1 MSSIRIKAQALEKK
15 TVKLHW
21 FGNVRQDVRNNW
33 RLGVAFEDKNQ
44 LIKIECPIGLLPM
57 LRIGQWYHNG
67 TPMATQKEGMI
78 GAVTIPAGT
87 AFQQDTSL
95 AVCRRFQYYL
105 YRDAELIKQQ
115 MLSFTVHGTT
125 YHIPQIEII
134 RALFALHK
142 VCSNAMLRPN
152 GLSLLINQASIQNQ
166 ELNIVFA
173 KEIPVSTLT
182 DAFVHH
188 IGWILSNADVRTSFE
203 SIYMQVYQQGM
214 YLKYG
219 VPLSLVPP
227 DLDGITLTYRG
238 ILNGNEVMIL
248 EIIGID
254 GLQSSI
260 NTITYTHPLL
270 KERIYVPGLKKRQI
284 QKGKLDKVEVDAT
297 SKEMPRED
305 NRQPIIEQEP
315 TKLGFGS
322 QPKIVKVAN
331 KTQNIH
337 QGDIYVSRQGRGGAT
352 VKGGVDESIVGGKLQ
367 PIDVQ
372 SLDVQESKSHG
383 LEQFLQ
389 MIHLMRSSY
398 PELTISVSLIDLP
411 LGRKFS
417 VLPDGQRRK
426 CAVVRTE
433 RSGNITYIL
442 EVACPDGHS
451 LSTLLLYPMNN
462 DVNIHEKYIQG
473 ILRNLVL
480 NQGHWN
486 QRKITCFN
494 FDKSR
499 HISSDFQQWMER
511 LYRLLSK

>member
-33 RLGVAFEDKNQ
+33 RLGIAFEDKNQ
-44 LIKIECPIGLLPM
+44 LIKNECPIGLLPM

-214 YLKYG
+214 YL
-219 VPLSLVPP
+219 
-227 DLDGITLTYRG
+227 
-238 ILNGNEVMIL
+238 
-248 EIIGID
+248 
-254 GLQSSI
+254 
-260 NTITYTHPLL
+260 
-270 KERIYVPGLKKRQI
+270 
-284 QKGKLDKVEVDAT
+284 
-297 SKEMPRED
+297 
-305 NRQPIIEQEP
+305 
-315 TKLGFGS
+315 
-322 QPKIVKVAN
+322 VAN

-417 VLPDGQRRK
+417 LLPDGHRRK
-426 CAVVRTE
+426 CAVVRVE
-433 RSGNITYIL
+433 RNSKTTYIL

-451 LSTLLLYPMNN
+451 LSTLLLYPISKE
-462 DVNIHEKYIQG
+462 VNINEKYIRK
-473 ILRNLVL
+473 ILQDLIYNK
-480 NQGHWN
+480 GHWN
-486 QRKITCFN
+486 YKRIRGIDYRKLKHN
-494 FDKSR
+494 VKSLDDWNR
-499 HISSDFQQWMER
+499 R
-511 LYRLLSK
+511 LYQIIN